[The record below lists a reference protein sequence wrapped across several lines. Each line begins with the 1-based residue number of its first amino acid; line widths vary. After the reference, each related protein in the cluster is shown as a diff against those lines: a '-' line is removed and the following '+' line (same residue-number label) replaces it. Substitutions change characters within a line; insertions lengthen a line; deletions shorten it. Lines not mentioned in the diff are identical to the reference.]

1 MPARSGLFTMAR
13 SGLFM
18 PARSGLFM
26 PARSGLFMPARS
38 GLFTMARSGLFM
50 SAPFRTVYVNQ
61 LTTVFPLSVN
71 RYQPPESS
79 LSDVQPLTLHRI
91 STWK

>member
-1 MPARSGLFTMAR
+1 MAR

-18 PARSGLFM
+18 PAPFRTVYHGPFRTVYASPFRTVYHG
-26 PARSGLFMPARS
+26 
-38 GLFTMARSGLFM
+38 
-50 SAPFRTVYVNQ
+50 PFRTVYVNQ